1 MARIRAIKPD
11 FFRHEKLY
19 ETERATGLPLRI
31 AFAGLWTVADR
42 EGRFRW
48 TPRALKLDCLPYD
61 DVDFSLVMDA
71 LKDAGFIVEYTV
83 QGERYGF
90 IPAWSK
96 HQVVNTREAQS
107 SLPDP
112 ALAEASVD
120 HGASNVTT
128 GADTCVHV
136 QEQGE
141 GKGKEQEGKGSLS
154 AVAKATRPADRF
166 EDFWKAYP
174 RRKGDNPRKP
184 AEEKFAR
191 LVKSGI
197 DPQTMIDAAKRMAVE
212 RSDQVGTPYI
222 PQAMTWLS
230 QQRWIDHAAQVMDKK
245 FADDGLVEVLD
256 DEALTA
262 WDNYRRAKEGRTFPR
277 NARGGWRFPSKYP
290 PGYEP
295 RKAEASPPVIPQL
308 PRMSATS

>member
-1 MARIRAIKPD
+1 MALTPKNWASFQHYKDRSPAWIKLHKGLLND
-11 FFRHEKLY
+11 FAFTR
-19 ETERATGLPLRI
+19 LPLASRALAPMLWLLASEYEGGRITASHEEI
-31 AFAGLWTVADR
+31 AFRLHITESDLR
-42 EGRFRW
+42 
-48 TPRALKLDCLPYD
+48 
-61 DVDFSLVMDA
+61 DA
-71 LKDAGFIVEYTV
+71 LKPLIASGFFVSDSETLADCK
-83 QGERYGF
+83 QEATLERED
-90 IPAWSK
+90 IDK
-96 HQVVNTREAQS
+96 TEK
-107 SLPDP
+107 DI
-112 ALAEASVD
+112 
-120 HGASNVTT
+120 
-128 GADTCVHV
+128 
-136 QEQGE
+136 
-141 GKGKEQEGKGSLS
+141 S

-166 EDFWKAYP
+166 DEFWKAYP

-262 WDNYRRAKEGRTFPR
+262 WDNYRSAKEGRTFPR